1 MISKYNLYIECKSC
15 REGKHQDC
23 SKNTHSADDVVH
35 LVCTCKYCSKKSEL
49 MLDEYP

>member
-23 SKNTHSADDVVH
+23 KNNHSADDVVH
-35 LVCTCKYCSKKSEL
+35 LVCTCKYCSKKSEF
-49 MLDEYP
+49 MFSE